1 MLKKKHN
8 TVKISNSPAYLEK
21 TIGSRIFDAANFI
34 VLSII
39 TLSCILP
46 IWYTFCVSLSS
57 KAAAEGGLVGLWPID
72 ATLASYIEILD
83 DVQFFDAFGVSVM
96 RVLLGTVVT
105 IAIILL
111 MAYPLSKTKIEFPAR
126 NVIMWLL
133 VFCMMFNG
141 GLVPWFMTMTNIGM
155 LNNIWGLVLG
165 GGVPVFNVILV
176 INFFRNIPKQIEEA
190 AVVDGAGP
198 WVILFKVII
207 PISKPVIATVAL
219 FTAVM
224 HWNEFFN
231 GLVLNTDSSKYPLQ
245 TYIQQLVVNTNAA
258 SLTVEELKM
267 LTTMSNQTLNA
278 AKLFIAMLPVLV
290 VYPFLQRYFVTG
302 ITLGSVKE

>member
-1 MLKKKHN
+1 MIKKKNN

-21 TIGSRIFDAANFI
+21 NIGSKIFDTANFI
-34 VLSII
+34 VLSLI

-57 KAAAEGGLVGLWPID
+57 KSAAEGGLVGLWPVD
-72 ATLASYIEILD
+72 VTLESYISILD
-83 DVQFFDAFGVSVM
+83 DTKFFDAFGVSVM

-111 MAYPLSKTKIEFPAR
+111 MAYPLSKTKVELPAR
-126 NVIMWLL
+126 NIIMWLL

-198 WVILFKVII
+198 WTILFKLII
-207 PISKPVIATVAL
+207 PISKPVIATVSL

-278 AKLFIAMLPVLV
+278 AKLFIAMLPVLI